1 MIGLLHVHSENSLK
15 ESAML
20 IDDICK
26 KAKELGYEALALT
39 DSYNMTG
46 TVEFINTAKK
56 YNLNP
61 VPGVELFLSEK
72 SEKQGSIILMA
83 KDFAGYVGLCK
94 AVSQAQH
101 TKELCLELRDLE
113 KLFGTGSPYHGHVI
127 ATSSGVEGLLCQITS
142 SRLFKDVSTVA
153 EEVCLQ
159 KELKEK
165 KTSQKK
171 LEAEILEME
180 EEIPRLEKLRSQVF
194 VKKEEMLKR
203 MGGSDYAYQLHQ
215 LNRQKNEAKDA
226 EKRLNSIKAKISRRK
241 KKIDELE
248 IEISGLNKK
257 ITKDTS
263 ASFLIPMEEE
273 LFLTVMQ
280 YIHVFI
286 RIFEDDFYLE
296 FMFHGREEEAF
307 YIPILERAARQTE
320 LSTVLSNDVHILDST
335 EDEILRWRLIRSLKD
350 NVWQMDAFETGLYGM
365 KSEEELKDSLYGFL
379 DTDIIEKSFSHMH
392 KLFASCHFEWPK
404 EKHYPVYHSK
414 DGRSVDE
421 LLEERVRSNIPRK
434 YPSWNEE
441 KEKRLQYELSV
452 IRKTGYSDYTMI
464 LSEIIEE
471 GRNQKELGM
480 YIGPGRGSG
489 AGSVVNYLAGITNI
503 DPLKYGL
510 IFERYLNIE
519 RISPPDID
527 SDIAPSIREDLI
539 KFIEDTYSP
548 SPDKV
553 GVCSILTKSRYS
565 AKSAVKAAGRVLS
578 SKLYGNSA
586 SLYPVA
592 DRISKAL
599 PADLKLSENIEKLK
613 VKFQDATEQDIL
625 TMAALIEGRMS
636 AYGTHAAG
644 IIISDTGDITDYAP
658 VINVGSYEEP
668 IWNIQYD
675 MLESENIGL
684 LKLDALALATLD
696 INSNIVKRIYN
707 TTGKTVDLDNIP
719 FEKKVFKAIYGKG
732 DTNGVFQCESPG
744 MKRMWMELKPDC
756 LADIIAG
763 ISLFRPGPMAF
774 IPDYIKGKKKPSEIK
789 YLTPELEP
797 ILSETYGI
805 IIFQEQVMRIVRELA
820 GYSMGRSDLVRR
832 AMSKK
837 KEAVMEEER
846 KNFVYGNEAEGIPGC
861 ISKGI
866 SEEVA
871 NQIYDTMID
880 FAKYAFNKSHAAAYA
895 VVSYQSAYL
904 KYHYPKEFLIETMNL
919 ATPQKLPIYIDEC
932 KRKGYRVCCPDINR
946 SITAFTEYDGNIIYG
961 LGNVKGVKKNAESIV
976 GRKYNSFV
984 DYLIYGG
991 ANTAVTKMLIK
1002 SGAFDQFCPSRKG
1015 LLLVYE
1021 SMIKQVERFKKL
1033 EKRLEEK
1040 KGKLLTAKTKKAKEN
1055 YLLSIDKVKRE
1066 IDEIRNALNHISLP
1080 KHIADS
1086 PEERLEMEKEALFC
1100 YVSVHPLDEYENM
1113 ITGTIPLQTLTEPM
1127 KAVCFGVVK
1136 SVKTFKRKKNGKEMA
1151 AFELEDRTGN
1161 IHAICLPKYYSE
1173 FKEDLKNGR
1182 VLRISGNV
1190 FSSDDGELIF
1200 NVKKMDMGGLKRA
1213 QIIIETENM
1222 EQWNS
1227 KIYPELECNF
1237 GKYGHRIFLYDQ
1249 SAGIIHV
1256 TDYYIN
1262 SGYENVRHVMV
1273 RNYLPNIAS
1282 SEKKE

>member
-1 MIGLLHVHSENSLK
+1 MVGLLHVHSENSLK
-15 ESAML
+15 ESALL

-26 KAKELGYEALALT
+26 KAKELKYEALALT

-46 TVEFINTAKK
+46 IVEFINTAKK

-72 SEKQGSIILMA
+72 SVKQGSIILMA
-83 KDFAGYVGLCK
+83 KDFTGYVGLCK

-101 TKELCLELRDLE
+101 TKELCLELHDLE
-113 KLFGTGSPYHGHVI
+113 KLFGVNSPYHGHVI

-142 SRLFKDVSTVA
+142 SCLLNDVPTVA
-153 EEVCLQ
+153 EEEGLQ
-159 KELKEK
+159 IELKKK
-165 KTSQKK
+165 KTAQTK
-171 LEAEILEME
+171 LETEISEME

-203 MGGSDYAYQLHQ
+203 MGGTDYAYQLHH
-215 LNRQKNEAKDA
+215 LNEQKNEAKNA
-226 EKRLNSIKAKISRRK
+226 EKRLNSIKAKIARRK
-241 KKIDELE
+241 KKIDDLE
-248 IEISGLNKK
+248 KEITEINGK
-257 ITKDTS
+257 IAKTAS
-263 ASFLIPMEEE
+263 ASFLIPTEEE

-280 YIHVFI
+280 YIHIFI
-286 RIFEDDFYLE
+286 RIFGDDFYLE

-307 YIPILERAARQTE
+307 YVPILERAARQTG
-320 LSTVLSNDVHILDST
+320 LPTVLSNDVHILDSS
-335 EDEILRWRLIRSLKD
+335 EEEILRWRMIRSLKD
-350 NVWQMDAFETGLYGM
+350 NVWQDDDFEAGLYSM

-379 DTDIIEKSFSHMH
+379 DTDIIEKSFSFMH
-392 KLFASCHFEWPK
+392 KLFASCYFEWPE

-414 DGRSVDE
+414 DGRSVEE
-421 LLEERVRSNIPRK
+421 LLEERVRANIPRK
-434 YPSWNEE
+434 YPNWDNE
-441 KEKRLQYELSV
+441 KEERLKYELSV
-452 IRKTGYSDYTMI
+452 IQKTGYSDYTMI

-503 DPLKYGL
+503 DPLEYGL

-527 SDIAPSIREDLI
+527 SDIAPSIRGYLI

-548 SPDKV
+548 IPDKV

-578 SKLYGNSA
+578 SKLFGNSA

-592 DRISKAL
+592 DRISKVL
-599 PADLKLSENIEKLK
+599 PADLKLSENVEELK
-613 VKFQDATEQDIL
+613 TKFDDATEQDIL
-625 TMAALIEGRMS
+625 SMAAVIEGRMS

-658 VINVGSYEEP
+658 VINMGSYEKP

-675 MLESENIGL
+675 MLEAESIGL

-696 INSNIVKRIYN
+696 LNSNIVKRIYN
-707 TTGKTVDLDNIP
+707 TSGKTVNLDNIP
-719 FEKKVFKAIYGKG
+719 YEKKVFKAIYGKG

-763 ISLFRPGPMAF
+763 ISLYRPGPMAF
-774 IPDYIKGKKKPSEIK
+774 IPDYIKGKKNPSEIK

-797 ILSETYGI
+797 ILAETYGI

-861 ISKGI
+861 IAKGI
-866 SEEVA
+866 PENIA

-904 KYHYPKEFLIETMNL
+904 KYHYPKEFLIETMNM
-919 ATPQKLPIYIDEC
+919 AEPHRLPVYIDEC

-946 SITAFTEYDGNIIYG
+946 SLTVFTEREGNIIYG
-961 LGNVKGVKKNAESIV
+961 LGNVRGVKKNAESIV

-984 DYLIYGG
+984 NYLIYGG

-1002 SGAFDQFCPSRKG
+1002 AGAFDQFCPSRKG

-1033 EKRLEEK
+1033 EKRLTEKEEK
-1040 KGKLLTAKTKKAKEN
+1040 LSVAKTKKAKDN
-1055 YLLSIDKVKRE
+1055 LLLSIDKAKKE
-1066 IDEIRNALNHISLP
+1066 IVEICDTLNRVALP
-1080 KHIADS
+1080 KHITDS

-1100 YVSVHPLDEYENM
+1100 YVSVHPLDEYENL
-1113 ITGTIPLQTLTEPM
+1113 IAGTVPLQMITEPM
-1127 KAVCFGVVK
+1127 KVVCFGVVK
-1136 SVKTFKRKKNGKEMA
+1136 SVKTFKRKKDSKEMA
-1151 AFELEDRTGN
+1151 SFELEDRTGD
-1161 IHAICLPKYYSE
+1161 IHAICLPQYFNE
-1173 FKEDLKNGR
+1173 FKEDLKDGR

-1190 FSSDDGELIF
+1190 FSSDDGELTL
-1200 NVKKMDMGGLKRA
+1200 NAKKIDTGVSKKA

-1222 EQWNS
+1222 EQWKSN
-1227 KIYPELECNF
+1227 IYPELKGDFC
-1237 GKYGHRIFLYDQ
+1237 KYGHRVLLYDQ
-1249 SAGIIHV
+1249 STGLIHV
-1256 TDYYIN
+1256 TDYYID
-1262 SGYENVRHVMV
+1262 SGYENIRHMMV
-1273 RNYLPNIAS
+1273 RNYLPNVS
-1282 SEKKE
+1282 TSKKKE